1 MILLRG
7 GYPCSV
13 TGSIVDPRS
22 RVLDVLKTA
31 EINTKDGLEETK
43 IDRHDNEIADVR
55 LRRQ

>member
-1 MILLRG
+1 
-7 GYPCSV
+7 V

>member
-1 MILLRG
+1 M
-7 GYPCSV
+7 

-31 EINTKDGLEETK
+31 DINTKDGLEETK
-43 IDRHDNEIADVR
+43 IDRHDNEIAEVR

>member
-7 GYPCSV
+7 GYRCSV
-13 TGSIVDPRS
+13 TGSIVDPRF
-22 RVLDVLKTA
+22 RVLNVLKTA

-43 IDRHDNEIADVR
+43 IDRHDNEIAEVR